1 MPFLFTVPD
10 SDPRGM
16 DIAVQIAEGLEAA
29 HANGVIHRD
38 LKPANVKITPEGKV
52 KLLNFGLA
60 KAMEGTGS
68 VKSQADSTTIDLIAT
83 NATSKSMVL
92 GTPEQAKSLSAA
104 TGAATAS
111 RSAASCTICRSEEA

>member
-1 MPFLFTVPD
+1 
-10 SDPRGM
+10 M

-60 KAMEGTGS
+60 KAMERTGS
-68 VKSQADSTTIDLIAT
+68 LESHADSTTIDLIAT
-83 NATSKSMVL
+83 NATSESMVL
-92 GTPEQAKSLSAA
+92 GTSEQAKGLSVVLFVLH
-104 TGAATAS
+104 
-111 RSAASCTICRSEEA
+111 